1 MLLKSP
7 SEIIIPQ
14 EKVSKQVLES
24 NLGEEI
30 MNEDKLIVA
39 IAEDKITQCQENYMI
54 TNTGFL
60 DMRQQTLCRKLLRNN
75 AEVKGFFY
83 GGYPDAERRITIFIP
98 EYIQAETEA
107 DLHEYFLKNKED
119 NPLTLIRAKHNGYK
133 DLSHRDYL
141 GSLTGM
147 GIKRE
152 AIGDILVDKE
162 GADVLVL
169 REMAE
174 FILINYG
181 KAGRT
186 YLDLTVGD
194 IEHIVIPEGR
204 VVEKSDTVASLRLD
218 NVVASA
224 FGTSRS
230 NAAEAIKGGIVFV
243 NNLQVEKPEKLV
255 NQGDKLVLRGKGKVI
270 LKEIGGSTRKDR
282 IFITLMIMK

>member
-1 MLLKSP
+1 
-7 SEIIIPQ
+7 
-14 EKVSKQVLES
+14 
-24 NLGEEI
+24 

-39 IAEDKITQCQENYMI
+39 IAEDKIMQCQENYMI

-98 EYIQAETEA
+98 EYIEAETEE

-141 GSLTGM
+141 GSLTAM

-186 YLDLTVGD
+186 YLELTVAD
-194 IEHIVIPEGR
+194 IEHIAIPEGR

>member
-39 IAEDKITQCQENYMI
+39 IAEDKIMQCQENYMI

-60 DMRQQTLCRKLLRNN
+60 DMRQQTLCRKLLRNT

-98 EYIQAETEA
+98 EYIKAQTEEA
-107 DLHEYFLKNKED
+107 LHEYFLKNKED

-141 GSLTGM
+141 GSLTAM

-186 YLDLTVGD
+186 YLDLTVAD

>member
-60 DMRQQTLCRKLLRNN
+60 DMRQQTLCRKLLRSN

-98 EYIQAETEA
+98 EYIDAETEE

-174 FILINYG
+174 FILTNYG

-186 YLDLTVGD
+186 YLDITIED